1 MTMNP
6 NDSTTLR
13 TNHENDDGT
22 VDPGQAAAIYKQ
34 EEAARF
40 EYEKVLERA
49 QNIRLTGGP
58 RTYADRQFLAAY
70 HLYLQAQKSIG
81 NDDRLA
87 AHALL
92 QASRER
98 ETMREAM
105 ILAVARLT
113 PHGAKE

>member
-13 TNHENDDGT
+13 TNHENDGT

-49 QNIRLTGGP
+49 ENIRLTGGP
-58 RTYADRQFLAAY
+58 RTHADHQFLAAY

-98 ETMREAM
+98 ETLRDAM
-105 ILAVARLT
+105 LLAVARLT
-113 PHGAKE
+113 PNGAPE